1 MTTATVPE
9 APGVKLKDL
18 RAFPRGV
25 STAIAALVNNR
36 GVKYRIFKDG
46 NHLVLY
52 PPDRDA
58 RPFKVSAHRSEE
70 ANLRYL
76 TEFVD
81 KYLGPIPPDD
91 RPAKPDELAPLLS
104 LNTKPPEQRSAPD
117 AETDD
122 GPWRVHHRATGEPT
136 TFETNG
142 TTWRCTAP
150 GCSWTTTNKLALG
163 PHAGNHKSVE
173 LSKGTP
179 QRKPRAKPWT
189 GRHVTDKT
197 PLDGA
202 RVRELRERSG
212 RTWGDLGR
220 QLGITPEGIRQWIT
234 RGEVASVWV
243 EPFAKA
249 LGVTPD
255 VLTAFGPLPKP
266 VEPDPITVE
275 DDMPEPEPA
284 EPETPPVE
292 PAAPVPTGV
301 ATGVARDYLS
311 EILRVAKTAL
321 GEADHSAELAELR
334 AENAELRAEL
344 DTANAKLDLMRE
356 AIRTVD
362 EA

>member
-1 MTTATVPE
+1 MTTATMQE

-81 KYLGPIPPDD
+81 KYLGPVPTDD
-91 RPAKPDELAPLLS
+91 RPAKPAELAPLLS
-104 LNTKPPEQRSAPD
+104 LNTKPPEQRAAP
-117 AETDD
+117 D

-142 TTWRCTAP
+142 KVWRCTHA
-150 GCSWTTTNKLALG
+150 GCSWTATSPRLIG
-163 PHAGNHKSVE
+163 PHAGNHKSAD
-173 LSKGTP
+173 LAASSSRKQT
-179 QRKPRAKPWT
+179 KPRAKPWE
-189 GRHVTDKT
+189 GRHVQDKT
-197 PLDGA
+197 PLDDA
-202 RVRELRERSG
+202 RVRELRDRSG
-212 RTWGDLGR
+212 QTWGDIGR
-220 QLGITPEGIRQWIT
+220 QLGITPEGIRQWLK
-234 RGEVASVWV
+234 RGECASVWV
-243 EPFAKA
+243 EPFAQA
-249 LGVTPD
+249 LGVTPE
-255 VLTAFGPLPKP
+255 VLTGSDPLPPP
-266 VEPDPITVE
+266 VEPDPISVE
-275 DDMPEPEPA
+275 DETPDPEPA

-321 GEADHSAELAELR
+321 GEADHGAEIAELR
-334 AENAELRAEL
+334 AENAELRREL

>member
-1 MTTATVPE
+1 MTTATMQE

-76 TEFVD
+76 TDFVD

-91 RPAKPDELAPLLS
+91 RPAKPEELAKLTV
-104 LNTKPPEQRSAPD
+104 LNTKPPEQRAAPD
-117 AETDD
+117 AETD

-142 TTWRCTAP
+142 KVWRCTHA
-150 GCSWTTTNKLALG
+150 GCSWTATSPRLIG
-163 PHAGNHKSVE
+163 PHAGNHKSAD
-173 LSKGTP
+173 LAASSSRKQT
-179 QRKPRAKPWT
+179 KPRAKPWE
-189 GRHVTDKT
+189 GRHVQDKT
-197 PLDGA
+197 PLDDA
-202 RVRELRERSG
+202 RVRELRDRSG
-212 RTWGDLGR
+212 QTWGDIGR
-220 QLGITPEGIRQWIT
+220 QLGITPEGIRQWLK
-234 RGEVASVWV
+234 RGECASVWV
-243 EPFAKA
+243 EPFARA
-249 LGVTPD
+249 LGVTPE
-255 VLTAFGPLPKP
+255 VLTGSDPLPPP
-266 VEPDPITVE
+266 VEPDPISVE
-275 DDMPEPEPA
+275 DETPEPEPA
-284 EPETPPVE
+284 EPPE
-292 PAAPVPTGV
+292 PTTERHDAPWREVLRI
-301 ATGVARDYLS
+301 AR
-311 EILRVAKTAL
+311 AAL
-321 GEADHSAELAELR
+321 GEEDNGPLVAELR
-334 AENAELRAEL
+334 AENAELRREL